1 MVQVLH
7 GLRRF
12 SPAER
17 GWHLRVEGQC
27 PDVVAFAVMIKPP
40 ERESLLRPQRK
51 PGRLFLLL
59 FIKGSVFVKM
69 FIMVHFCQYLGIYR

>member
-1 MVQVLH
+1 MIQVLH

-12 SPAER
+12 GTAER

-40 ERESLLRPQRK
+40 GREPVLTSDETRQTFPVVVYKREH
-51 PGRLFLLL
+51 F
-59 FIKGSVFVKM
+59 FVKM
-69 FIMVHFCQYLGIYR
+69 LIMVHFCQYLGIYR